1 MAIKVKE
8 RRRARFHAIQALYQR
23 EMAGTSFADL
33 RVQFH
38 IDNVDRHPVEWDFFN
53 DLLLGVQENGIEIDE
68 AIKPLVDRDFEKINP
83 IELAILRL
91 GTYEILYRLDVPFQ
105 VVANEYVDHTKSLGA
120 EEGHRF
126 VNGLLDKLARKVRV
140 EATEKRL

>member
-53 DLLLGVQENGIEIDE
+53 DLLLGVQENGIERPRE
-68 AIKPLVDRDFEKINP
+68 
-83 IELAILRL
+83 
-91 GTYEILYRLDVPFQ
+91 T
-105 VVANEYVDHTKSLGA
+105 
-120 EEGHRF
+120 
-126 VNGLLDKLARKVRV
+126 
-140 EATEKRL
+140 